1 MWSLF
6 FPIAV
11 VYLELVFVFST
22 DIVFDSWLVAGIL
35 ISGAMSGCLMHL
47 LSSLFR
53 QSFINRALRLLLL
66 LLQSILFAL
75 IYFVYCEFGV
85 FYSLMTISNAAG
97 DAVGEFSYNIKV
109 LLLSPSGILHIILFL
124 LPVIIYLIFIRKD
137 EAKGL
142 GFTGLAFSGAL
153 VLLFAGMYLKYVD
166 VEDNTRHAYT
176 DEYDFD
182 RAVRL
187 FGVNTAAR
195 LDLEEAIPGFRKHSE
210 NEIAG
215 GFVIEQP
222 LPTAAPA
229 EPTPAPASSQSAP
242 AERESRTEIVSE
254 DMAETVTEEIAYTPN
269 MLDID
274 FAALAETAS
283 GDLQGLDLYVASLTP
298 SMKNEYT
305 GLFEGKNLILITAEA
320 FSAEAIDEERT
331 PTLYRMATKG
341 IQFTDFYQPTSA
353 GTTGGEYSVIMGM
366 LPTSGGSSMLNTR
379 NKLNYMTM
387 GYQLN
392 QLGYYGMMYHNNS
405 YTYYNR
411 NVTHINFGYSNGYM
425 GYGNGVEKF
434 VSHTWPESDLE
445 MIEGSLPTY
454 IDRQPFNI
462 YYMSVSGHSLY
473 SLGSN
478 AMSKKHWDAVKDLDY
493 SDTVKAYLACQIELD
508 AAMEYLIDELEKKDI
523 ADDTVIV
530 ICADH
535 FPYGLDSTADS
546 VGKPMLT
553 ELYGAPITNNLF
565 RDHNRLIIWSGA
577 LEDMDP
583 IIVDKPVFSPDI
595 TPTLLNLF
603 GVDFD
608 SRLMVGRDVLSDAQ
622 PLIFNLGYEWKTD
635 LGTYTGGRFTPVSD
649 EVEIPDGYV
658 ESIQS
663 MVKNKI
669 NYCKKCVS
677 TDYFSHV
684 FPDAPSSLSP
694 VTYGSTTYTPATEST
709 AEENPD
715 IPVDVLPPTDDTMV
729 TDPNDTVITD
739 DPNGT
744 VVPDDN
750 TAPAD
755 QPDTQAPDAGT
766 AAEPVPAE

>member
-11 VYLELVFVFST
+11 IYLELVFIFST
-22 DIVFDSWLVAGIL
+22 DITVDPWLIAGVL
-35 ISGAMSGCLMHL
+35 ISGAMSGCLMLL

-53 QSFINRALRLLLL
+53 QKIINRTVRVLLLL
-66 LLQSILFAL
+66 SQSILFAL

-124 LPVIIYLIFIRKD
+124 LPVIVYLIFIKKD

-142 GFTGLAFSGAL
+142 GFTGLAFSAAL

-166 VEDNTRHAYT
+166 VEENTRHAYT

-195 LDLEEAIPGFRKHSE
+195 LDIEEAIPGLRKHSE

-215 GFVIEQP
+215 GFVIEP
-222 LPTAAPA
+222 PAPVATAT
-229 EPTPAPASSQSAP
+229 PTPAPTQSTSAVIAQSENSASADEAV
-242 AERESRTEIVSE
+242 AEEIV
-254 DMAETVTEEIAYTPN
+254 YTPN
-269 MLDID
+269 VLDID
-274 FAALAETAS
+274 FAALAETTS

-379 NKLNYMTM
+379 DKLNYMTM

-434 VSHTWPESDLE
+434 VKHTWPESDLE

-454 IDRQPFNI
+454 IDKQPFNI

-478 AMSKKHWDAVKDLDY
+478 AMSKKHWDTVKDLDY
-493 SDTVKAYLACQIELD
+493 SDTVKAYLACQVELD
-508 AAMEYLIDELEKKDI
+508 AAMEYLIDELEKEGI

-535 FPYGLDSTADS
+535 FPYGLDSTTDS

-553 ELYGAPITNNLF
+553 ELYGEPITNNLF

-577 LEDMDP
+577 LEEMDP
-583 IIVDKPVFSPDI
+583 IIVDTPTFSPDI

-603 GVDFD
+603 GVEFD

-622 PLIFNLGYEWKTD
+622 PLMFNLGYEWKTD

-649 EVEIPDGYV
+649 DVEIPDGYV
-658 ESIQS
+658 ESIKTI
-663 MVKNKI
+663 VKNKI
-669 NYCKKCVS
+669 NFCKKCVS
-677 TDYFSHV
+677 TDYYSHV

-694 VTYGSTTYTPATEST
+694 VTYGSTSYTPAKENT

-715 IPVDVLPPTDDTMV
+715 IPVDVQIPVDDTTV
-729 TDPNDTVITD
+729 TDPNETVIPENPD
-739 DPNGT
+739 GT
-744 VVPDDN
+744 VVPDD
-750 TAPAD
+750 TAAPVD
-755 QPDTQAPDAGT
+755 TTDTQTPDAG
-766 AAEPVPAE
+766 AAADPVPAE

>member
-11 VYLELVFVFST
+11 IYLELVFIFST
-22 DIVFDSWLVAGIL
+22 DITVDPWLIAGVL
-35 ISGAMSGCLMHL
+35 ISGAMSGCLMLL

-53 QSFINRALRLLLL
+53 QKIINRTVRVLLLL
-66 LLQSILFAL
+66 SQSILFAL

-109 LLLSPSGILHIILFL
+109 LLLSPIGILHIILFL
-124 LPVIIYLIFIRKD
+124 LPVIVYLIFIKKD

-142 GFTGLAFSGAL
+142 GFTGLAFSAAL

-166 VEDNTRHAYT
+166 VEDDTRHAYT

-195 LDLEEAIPGFRKHSE
+195 LDIEEAIPGLRKHSE

-215 GFVIEQP
+215 GFVIEP
-222 LPTAAPA
+222 PAPVATAT
-229 EPTPAPASSQSAP
+229 PTPAPTPTPSTSVVTAPSENSASADEAV
-242 AERESRTEIVSE
+242 AEEIV
-254 DMAETVTEEIAYTPN
+254 YTPN
-269 MLDID
+269 VLDID
-274 FAALAETAS
+274 FAALAETTS

-379 NKLNYMTM
+379 DKLNYMTM

-392 QLGYYGMMYHNNS
+392 RLGYYGMMYHNNS

-434 VSHTWPESDLE
+434 VKHTWPESDLE

-454 IDRQPFNI
+454 IDKQPFNI

-478 AMSKKHWDAVKDLDY
+478 AMSKKHWDTVKDLDY
-493 SDTVKAYLACQIELD
+493 SDTVKAYLACQVELD
-508 AAMEYLIDELEKKDI
+508 AAMEYLIDELEKEGI

-553 ELYGAPITNNLF
+553 ELYGEPITNNLF

-577 LEDMDP
+577 LEEMDP
-583 IIVDKPVFSPDI
+583 IIVDTPTFSPDI

-603 GVDFD
+603 GVEFD

-622 PLIFNLGYEWKTD
+622 PLMFNLGYEWKTD

-649 EVEIPDGYV
+649 DVEIPDGYV
-658 ESIQS
+658 ESIKTI
-663 MVKNKI
+663 VKNKI
-669 NYCKKCVS
+669 NFCKKCVS
-677 TDYFSHV
+677 TDYYSHV

-694 VTYGSTTYTPATEST
+694 VTYGSTSYTPAKENT

-715 IPVDVLPPTDDTMV
+715 IPVDVQIPVDDTTV
-729 TDPNDTVITD
+729 TDPNETVIPENPD
-739 DPNGT
+739 GT
-744 VVPDDN
+744 VVPDD
-750 TAPAD
+750 TAAPVD
-755 QPDTQAPDAGT
+755 TTDTQTPDAG
-766 AAEPVPAE
+766 AAADPVPAE

>member
-22 DIVFDSWLVAGIL
+22 DIAVDPWLVVGIM
-35 ISGAMSGCLMHL
+35 ISGVMSGCLIIL

-53 QSFINRALRLLLL
+53 QKIINRTVRVLLLL
-66 LLQSILFAL
+66 SQSILFAL

-124 LPVIIYLIFIRKD
+124 LPVIVYLVFIKKD

-142 GFTGLAFSGAL
+142 GFTGLAFSAAL

-166 VEDNTRHAYT
+166 VEDDTRHAYT

-195 LDLEEAIPGFRKHSE
+195 LDIEEAIPGLRKHSE

-215 GFVIEQP
+215 GFVIEP
-222 LPTAAPA
+222 PAPVAAA
-229 EPTPAPASSQSAP
+229 TPTPAPTPTTGTSVVIAPSANSASADEAV
-242 AERESRTEIVSE
+242 AEEIV
-254 DMAETVTEEIAYTPN
+254 YTPN
-269 MLDID
+269 VLDID
-274 FAALAETAS
+274 FAALAETTS

-379 NKLNYMTM
+379 DKLNYMTM

-434 VSHTWPESDLE
+434 VKHTWPESDLE

-454 IDRQPFNI
+454 IDKQPFNI

-478 AMSKKHWDAVKDLDY
+478 AMSKKHWDTVKDLDY
-493 SDTVKAYLACQIELD
+493 SDTVKAYLACQVELD
-508 AAMEYLIDELEKKDI
+508 AAMEYLIDELEKEGI

-553 ELYGAPITNNLF
+553 ELYGEPITNNLF

-577 LEDMDP
+577 LEEMDP
-583 IIVDKPVFSPDI
+583 IIVDTPTFSPDI

-622 PLIFNLGYEWKTD
+622 PLMFNLGYEWKTD

-649 EVEIPDGYV
+649 DVEIPDGYV
-658 ESIQS
+658 ESIKTI
-663 MVKNKI
+663 VKNKI
-669 NYCKKCVS
+669 NFCKKCVS
-677 TDYFSHV
+677 TDYYSHV

-694 VTYGSTTYTPATEST
+694 VTYGSTSYTPAKENT

-715 IPVDVLPPTDDTMV
+715 IPVDVQIPVDDTTV
-729 TDPNDTVITD
+729 TDPNETVIPENPD
-739 DPNGT
+739 GA
-744 VVPDDN
+744 VVPDD
-750 TAPAD
+750 TAAPV
-755 QPDTQAPDAGT
+755 DTTDAQTPDAG
-766 AAEPVPAE
+766 AAADPVQAE

>member
-22 DIVFDSWLVAGIL
+22 DIAVDPWLVVGIM
-35 ISGAMSGCLMHL
+35 ISGVMSGCLIIL

-53 QSFINRALRLLLL
+53 QKIINRTVRVLLLL
-66 LLQSILFAL
+66 SQSILFAL

-124 LPVIIYLIFIRKD
+124 LPVIVYLVFIKKD

-142 GFTGLAFSGAL
+142 GFTGLAFSAAL

-166 VEDNTRHAYT
+166 VEDDTRHAYT

-195 LDLEEAIPGFRKHSE
+195 LDIEEAIPGLRKHSE

-215 GFVIEQP
+215 GFVIEP
-222 LPTAAPA
+222 PAPVAAA
-229 EPTPAPASSQSAP
+229 TPTPAPTPTTGTSVVIAPSANSASADEAV
-242 AERESRTEIVSE
+242 AEEIV
-254 DMAETVTEEIAYTPN
+254 YTPN
-269 MLDID
+269 VLDID
-274 FAALAETAS
+274 FAALAETTS

-366 LPTSGGSSMLNTR
+366 LPTSSGSSMLNTR
-379 NKLNYMTM
+379 DKLNYMTM

-434 VSHTWPESDLE
+434 VKHTWPESDLE

-454 IDRQPFNI
+454 IDKQPFNI

-478 AMSKKHWDAVKDLDY
+478 AMSKKHWDTVKDLDY
-493 SDTVKAYLACQIELD
+493 SDTVKAYLACQVELD
-508 AAMEYLIDELEKKDI
+508 AAMEYLIDELEKEGI

-553 ELYGAPITNNLF
+553 ELYGEPITNNLF

-577 LEDMDP
+577 LEEMDP
-583 IIVDKPVFSPDI
+583 IIVDTPTFSPDI

-603 GVDFD
+603 GVEFD

-622 PLIFNLGYEWKTD
+622 PLMFNLGYEWKTD
-635 LGTYTGGRFTPVSD
+635 LGTYTGGRFIPVSD
-649 EVEIPDGYV
+649 DVEIPDGYV
-658 ESIQS
+658 ESVKTI
-663 MVKNKI
+663 VKNKI
-669 NYCKKCVS
+669 NFCKKCVS
-677 TDYFSHV
+677 TDYYSHV

-694 VTYGSTTYTPATEST
+694 VTYGSTSYTPAKENT

-715 IPVDVLPPTDDTMV
+715 IPVDVQIPVEDTTV
-729 TDPNDTVITD
+729 TDPNETVIPENPD
-739 DPNGT
+739 GT
-744 VVPDDN
+744 VVPDD
-750 TAPAD
+750 TASPV
-755 QPDTQAPDAGT
+755 DTTDAQTPDAG
-766 AAEPVPAE
+766 AAADPVPAE

>member
-11 VYLELVFVFST
+11 TYLELVFIFST
-22 DIVFDSWLVAGIL
+22 DITVSPWLIVGIV
-35 ISGAMSGCLMHL
+35 ISGAASGSLLSL

-53 QSFINRALRLLLL
+53 HNILNRIVRVALLLS
-66 LLQSILFAL
+66 QSILFAL
-75 IYFVYCEFGV
+75 IYFVYCEFRV
-85 FYSLMTISNAAG
+85 FYSLMTIFNAAG
-97 DAVGEFSYNIKV
+97 DAVGEFSYNIKI
-109 LLLSPSGILHIILFL
+109 LLLSPGGIVHIILFL
-124 LPVIIYLIFIRKD
+124 LPVIIYLVFIKKD
-137 EAKGL
+137 EARGL
-142 GFTGLAFSGAL
+142 GFTGLVFSVGVAL
-153 VLLFAGMYLKYVD
+153 LLAGMYLKYID

-195 LDLEEAIPGFRKHSE
+195 LDIEEAIPVLRKHSE

-215 GFVIEQP
+215 GFVIEP
-222 LPTAAPA
+222 AVPVPVPA
-229 EPTPAPASSQSAP
+229 EPTPIPTATPVPVMSDDYAQVEADS
-242 AERESRTEIVSE
+242 SE
-254 DMAETVTEEIAYTPN
+254 DDEVVYTPN
-269 MLDID
+269 ALDID
-274 FAALAETAS
+274 YAALAETTS

-305 GLFEGKNLILITAEA
+305 GLFEGKNLIIITAEA

-379 NKLNYMTM
+379 DKLNYMTM

-425 GYGNGVEKF
+425 GYGNGVEKY
-434 VSHTWPESDLE
+434 VKHTWPESDLE

-454 IDRQPFNI
+454 IDKQPFNI

-473 SLGSN
+473 SVGSN
-478 AMSKKHWDAVKDLDY
+478 AMSKKHWDAVKELDY

-508 AAMEYLIDELEKKDI
+508 AAMEYLIDVLEKEGI

-535 FPYGLDSTADS
+535 FPYGLDSASDPA
-546 VGKPMLT
+546 GKPMLT
-553 ELYGAPITNNLF
+553 ELYGEPITNNLF

-583 IIVDKPVFSPDI
+583 IIVDTPTFSPDI

-608 SRLMVGRDVLSDAQ
+608 SRLMVGRDVFSDAQ
-622 PLIFNLGYEWKTD
+622 PLMFNLGYEWKTD
-635 LGTYTGGRFTPVSD
+635 LGTYTGGKFTPASD

-658 ESIQS
+658 ESIQTI
-663 MVKNKI
+663 VKNKI

-694 VTYGSTTYTPATEST
+694 VTYGSTAYIPATEST
-709 AEENPD
+709 SEETT
-715 IPVDVLPPTDDTMV
+715 DVPADVQLPADDAAV
-729 TDPNDTVITD
+729 TDPNVTTIPEDTSDTTVTD
-739 DPNGT
+739 DAT
-744 VVPDDN
+744 VP
-750 TAPAD
+750 TAPAEV
-755 QPDTQAPDAGT
+755 PSPDAGN
-766 AAEPVPAE
+766 AADLPSAE

>member
-11 VYLELVFVFST
+11 IYLELVFIFST
-22 DIVFDSWLVAGIL
+22 DITVDPWLIAGVL
-35 ISGAMSGCLMHL
+35 ISGAMSGCLMLL

-53 QSFINRALRLLLL
+53 QKIINRTVRVLLLL
-66 LLQSILFAL
+66 SQSILFAL

-124 LPVIIYLIFIRKD
+124 LPVIVYLIFIKKD

-142 GFTGLAFSGAL
+142 GFTGLTFSAAL

-166 VEDNTRHAYT
+166 VEDDTRHAYT

-195 LDLEEAIPGFRKHSE
+195 LDIEEAIPGLRKHSE

-215 GFVIEQP
+215 GFVIETP
-222 LPTAAPA
+222 APEVTAT
-229 EPTPAPASSQSAP
+229 PTPAPTQSTSAVTAQSENSASADEAV
-242 AERESRTEIVSE
+242 AEEIV
-254 DMAETVTEEIAYTPN
+254 YTPN
-269 MLDID
+269 VLDID
-274 FAALAETAS
+274 FAALAETTS

-379 NKLNYMTM
+379 DKLNYMTM

-434 VSHTWPESDLE
+434 VKHTWPESDLE

-454 IDRQPFNI
+454 IDKQPFNI

-478 AMSKKHWDAVKDLDY
+478 AMSKKHWDTVKDLDY
-493 SDTVKAYLACQIELD
+493 SDTVKAYLACQVELD
-508 AAMEYLIDELEKKDI
+508 AAMEYLIDELEKEGI

-553 ELYGAPITNNLF
+553 ELYGEPITNNLF

-577 LEDMDP
+577 LEEMDP
-583 IIVDKPVFSPDI
+583 IIVDTPTFSPDI

-603 GVDFD
+603 GVEFD
-608 SRLMVGRDVLSDAQ
+608 SRLLVGRDVLSDAQ
-622 PLIFNLGYEWKTD
+622 PLMFNLGYEWKTD

-649 EVEIPDGYV
+649 DVEIPDGYV
-658 ESIQS
+658 ESIKTI
-663 MVKNKI
+663 VKNKI
-669 NYCKKCVS
+669 NFCKKCVS
-677 TDYFSHV
+677 TDYYSHV

-694 VTYGSTTYTPATEST
+694 VTYGSTSYTPAKENT

-715 IPVDVLPPTDDTMV
+715 IPVDVQIPVDDTTV
-729 TDPNDTVITD
+729 TDPNETVIPENPD
-739 DPNGT
+739 GT
-744 VVPDDN
+744 VVPDD
-750 TAPAD
+750 TAAPVD
-755 QPDTQAPDAGT
+755 TTDTQTPDAG
-766 AAEPVPAE
+766 AAADPVPAE

>member
-11 VYLELVFVFST
+11 TYLELVFIFST
-22 DIVFDSWLVAGIL
+22 DITADPWIIAGVL
-35 ISGAMSGCLMHL
+35 ISGAMSGCLMLL

-53 QSFINRALRLLLL
+53 QKIINRTVRVLLLL
-66 LLQSILFAL
+66 SQSILFAL

-124 LPVIIYLIFIRKD
+124 LPVIVYLIFIKKD

-142 GFTGLAFSGAL
+142 GFTGLAFSAAL
-153 VLLFAGMYLKYVD
+153 VLLLAGMYLKYVD
-166 VEDNTRHAYT
+166 VEDDMRHAYT

-195 LDLEEAIPGFRKHSE
+195 LDIEEAIPGLRKHSE

-215 GFVIEQP
+215 GFVIEP
-222 LPTAAPA
+222 PAPVVTAT
-229 EPTPAPASSQSAP
+229 PTPAPTPTTGTSVVIAPSANSASADEAV
-242 AERESRTEIVSE
+242 AEEIV
-254 DMAETVTEEIAYTPN
+254 YTPN
-269 MLDID
+269 VLDID
-274 FAALAETAS
+274 FAALAETTS

-379 NKLNYMTM
+379 DKLNYMTM

-434 VSHTWPESDLE
+434 VKHTWPESDLE

-454 IDRQPFNI
+454 IDKQPFNI

-473 SLGSN
+473 SMGSN
-478 AMSKKHWDAVKDLDY
+478 AMSKKHWDTVKDLDY
-493 SDTVKAYLACQIELD
+493 SDTVKAYLACQVELD
-508 AAMEYLIDELEKKDI
+508 AAMEYLIDELEKEGI

-553 ELYGAPITNNLF
+553 ELYGEPITNNLF

-577 LEDMDP
+577 LEEMDP
-583 IIVDKPVFSPDI
+583 IIVDTPTFSPDI

-622 PLIFNLGYEWKTD
+622 PLMFNLGYEWKTD
-635 LGTYTGGRFTPVSD
+635 LGTYTGGRFIPVSD
-649 EVEIPDGYV
+649 DVEIPDGYV
-658 ESIQS
+658 ESVKTI
-663 MVKNKI
+663 VKNKI
-669 NYCKKCVS
+669 NFCKKCVS
-677 TDYFSHV
+677 TDYYSHV

-694 VTYGSTTYTPATEST
+694 VTYGSTSYTPAKENT

-715 IPVDVLPPTDDTMV
+715 IPVDVQIPVDDITV
-729 TDPNDTVITD
+729 TDPNETVIPENPD
-739 DPNGT
+739 GT
-744 VVPDDN
+744 VVPDD
-750 TAPAD
+750 TAAPV
-755 QPDTQAPDAGT
+755 DTTDAQTPDAG
-766 AAEPVPAE
+766 AAADPVPAE

>member
-11 VYLELVFVFST
+11 IYLELVFIFST
-22 DIVFDSWLVAGIL
+22 DITVDPWLIAGVL
-35 ISGAMSGCLMHL
+35 ISGAMSGCLMLL

-53 QSFINRALRLLLL
+53 QKIINRTVRVLLLL
-66 LLQSILFAL
+66 SQSILFAL

-124 LPVIIYLIFIRKD
+124 LPVIVYLIFIKKD

-142 GFTGLAFSGAL
+142 GFTGLAFSAAL

-166 VEDNTRHAYT
+166 VEENTRHAYT

-195 LDLEEAIPGFRKHSE
+195 LDIEEAIPGLRKHSE

-215 GFVIEQP
+215 GFVIEP
-222 LPTAAPA
+222 PAPVATAT
-229 EPTPAPASSQSAP
+229 PTPAPTQSTSAVIAQSENSASADEAV
-242 AERESRTEIVSE
+242 AEEIV
-254 DMAETVTEEIAYTPN
+254 YTPN
-269 MLDID
+269 VLDID
-274 FAALAETAS
+274 FAALAETTS

-379 NKLNYMTM
+379 DKLNYMTM

-392 QLGYYGMMYHNNS
+392 RLGYYGMMYHNNS

-434 VSHTWPESDLE
+434 VKHTWPESDLE

-454 IDRQPFNI
+454 IDKQPFNI

-478 AMSKKHWDAVKDLDY
+478 AMSKKHWDTVKDLDY
-493 SDTVKAYLACQIELD
+493 SDTVKAYLACQVELD
-508 AAMEYLIDELEKKDI
+508 AAMEYLIDELEKEGI

-535 FPYGLDSTADS
+535 FPYGLDSTTDS

-553 ELYGAPITNNLF
+553 ELYGEPITNNLF

-577 LEDMDP
+577 LEEMDP
-583 IIVDKPVFSPDI
+583 IIVDTPTFSPDI

-603 GVDFD
+603 GVEFD

-622 PLIFNLGYEWKTD
+622 PLMFNLGYEWKTD

-649 EVEIPDGYV
+649 DVEIPDGYV
-658 ESIQS
+658 ESIKTI
-663 MVKNKI
+663 VKNKI
-669 NYCKKCVS
+669 NFCKKCVS
-677 TDYFSHV
+677 TDYYSHV

-694 VTYGSTTYTPATEST
+694 VTYGSTSYTPAKENT

-715 IPVDVLPPTDDTMV
+715 IPVDVQIPVDDTTV
-729 TDPNDTVITD
+729 TDPNETVIPENPD
-739 DPNGT
+739 GT
-744 VVPDDN
+744 VVPDD
-750 TAPAD
+750 TAAPVD
-755 QPDTQAPDAGT
+755 TTDTQTPDAG
-766 AAEPVPAE
+766 AAADPVPAE

>member
-22 DIVFDSWLVAGIL
+22 DIAVDPWLVVGIM
-35 ISGAMSGCLMHL
+35 ISGVMSGCLIIL

-53 QSFINRALRLLLL
+53 QKIINRTVRVLLLL
-66 LLQSILFAL
+66 SQSILFAL

-124 LPVIIYLIFIRKD
+124 LPVIVYLVFIKKD

-142 GFTGLAFSGAL
+142 GFSGLAFSAAL

-166 VEDNTRHAYT
+166 VEDDTRHAYT

-195 LDLEEAIPGFRKHSE
+195 LDIEEAIPGLRKHSE

-215 GFVIEQP
+215 GFVIEP
-222 LPTAAPA
+222 PAPVAAA
-229 EPTPAPASSQSAP
+229 TPTPAPTQSTSAVTAQSENSASAD
-242 AERESRTEIVSE
+242 ETVEEEIV
-254 DMAETVTEEIAYTPN
+254 YTPN
-269 MLDID
+269 VLDID
-274 FAALAETAS
+274 FAALAETTS

-379 NKLNYMTM
+379 DKLNYMTM

-434 VSHTWPESDLE
+434 VKHTWPESDLE

-454 IDRQPFNI
+454 IDKQPFNI

-478 AMSKKHWDAVKDLDY
+478 AMSKKHWDTVKDLDY
-493 SDTVKAYLACQIELD
+493 SDTVKAYLACQVELD
-508 AAMEYLIDELEKKDI
+508 AAMEYLIDELEKEGI

-553 ELYGAPITNNLF
+553 ELYGEPITNNLF

-577 LEDMDP
+577 LEEMDP
-583 IIVDKPVFSPDI
+583 IIVDTPTFSPDI

-622 PLIFNLGYEWKTD
+622 PLMFNLGYEWKTD

-649 EVEIPDGYV
+649 DVEIPDGYV
-658 ESIQS
+658 ESIKTI
-663 MVKNKI
+663 VKNKI
-669 NYCKKCVS
+669 NFCKKCVS
-677 TDYFSHV
+677 TDYYSHV

-694 VTYGSTTYTPATEST
+694 VTYGSTSYTPAKENT

-715 IPVDVLPPTDDTMV
+715 IPVDVQIPVDDTTV
-729 TDPNDTVITD
+729 TDPNETVIPENPD
-739 DPNGT
+739 GA
-744 VVPDDN
+744 VVPDD
-750 TAPAD
+750 TAAPV
-755 QPDTQAPDAGT
+755 DTTDAQTPDAG
-766 AAEPVPAE
+766 AAADPVQAE

>member
-11 VYLELVFVFST
+11 TYLELVFIFST
-22 DIVFDSWLVAGIL
+22 DITADPWIIAGVL
-35 ISGAMSGCLMHL
+35 ISGAMSGCLMLL

-53 QSFINRALRLLLL
+53 QKIINRTVRVLLLL
-66 LLQSILFAL
+66 SQSILFAL

-124 LPVIIYLIFIRKD
+124 LPVIVYLIFIKKD

-142 GFTGLAFSGAL
+142 GFTGLAFSAAL
-153 VLLFAGMYLKYVD
+153 VLLLAGMYLKYVD
-166 VEDNTRHAYT
+166 VEDDTRHAYT

-195 LDLEEAIPGFRKHSE
+195 LDIEEAIPGLRKHSE

-215 GFVIEQP
+215 GFVIEP
-222 LPTAAPA
+222 PAPVATAT
-229 EPTPAPASSQSAP
+229 PTPAPTQSTSAVTAQSENSASADEAV
-242 AERESRTEIVSE
+242 AEEIV
-254 DMAETVTEEIAYTPN
+254 YTPN
-269 MLDID
+269 VLDID
-274 FAALAETAS
+274 FAALAETTS

-379 NKLNYMTM
+379 DKLNYMTM

-434 VSHTWPESDLE
+434 VKHTWPESDLE

-454 IDRQPFNI
+454 IDKQPFNI

-473 SLGSN
+473 SMGSN
-478 AMSKKHWDAVKDLDY
+478 AMSKKHWDTVKDLDY
-493 SDTVKAYLACQIELD
+493 SDTVKAYLACQVELD
-508 AAMEYLIDELEKKDI
+508 AAMEYLIDELEKEGI

-553 ELYGAPITNNLF
+553 ELYGEPITNNLF

-577 LEDMDP
+577 LEEMDP
-583 IIVDKPVFSPDI
+583 IIVDTPTFSPDI

-622 PLIFNLGYEWKTD
+622 PLMFNLGYEWKTD
-635 LGTYTGGRFTPVSD
+635 LGTYTGGRFIPVSD
-649 EVEIPDGYV
+649 DVEIPDGYV
-658 ESIQS
+658 ESVKTI
-663 MVKNKI
+663 VKNKI
-669 NYCKKCVS
+669 NFCKKCVS
-677 TDYFSHV
+677 TDYYSHV

-694 VTYGSTTYTPATEST
+694 VTYGSTSYTPAKENT

-715 IPVDVLPPTDDTMV
+715 IPVDVQIPVDDITV
-729 TDPNDTVITD
+729 TDPNETVIPENPD
-739 DPNGT
+739 GT
-744 VVPDDN
+744 VVPDD
-750 TAPAD
+750 TAAPV
-755 QPDTQAPDAGT
+755 DTTDAQTPDAG
-766 AAEPVPAE
+766 AAADPVPAE

>member
-6 FPIAV
+6 FSIAV
-11 VYLELVFVFST
+11 IYLELVFVFST
-22 DIVFDSWLVAGIL
+22 DITASPWLITGIV
-35 ISGAMSGCLMHL
+35 ISGAMSGCLIFL
-47 LSSLFR
+47 FSSLFR
-53 QSFINRALRLLLL
+53 QKILNRIVRVLLLL
-66 LLQSILFAL
+66 SQSVLFAL
-75 IYFVYCEFGV
+75 IYFVYCEFRV

-97 DAVGEFSYNIKV
+97 DAVGEFSYNIKI
-109 LLLSPSGILHIILFL
+109 LLLSPGGILHIILFL
-124 LPVIIYLIFIRKD
+124 LPVIVYLVFIKKD
-137 EAKGL
+137 EARGV
-142 GFTGLAFSGAL
+142 GFTGLAFSAAL
-153 VLLFAGMYLKYVD
+153 VLLFAGMYLKYID
-166 VEDNTRHAYT
+166 VEDDTRHAYT

-195 LDLEEAIPGFRKHSE
+195 LDIEEAIPGLRKHSE

-215 GFVIEQP
+215 GFVIE
-222 LPTAAPA
+222 PA
-229 EPTPAPASSQSAP
+229 EPVAAVATPTPTPAPSVSADN
-242 AERESRTEIVSE
+242 AQETDSTSADETERVQEEIV
-254 DMAETVTEEIAYTPN
+254 YTPN
-269 MLDID
+269 VLDID
-274 FAALAETAS
+274 FAALAETTS

-434 VSHTWPESDLE
+434 VKHTWPESDLE

-454 IDRQPFNI
+454 IDKQPFNI

-478 AMSKKHWDAVKDLDY
+478 AMSKKHWDAVKDLEY

-508 AAMEYLIDELEKKDI
+508 AAMEYLIDELEKEGI

-535 FPYGLDSTADS
+535 FPYGLDSASDP

-553 ELYGAPITNNLF
+553 ELYGEPITNNLY

-583 IIVDKPVFSPDI
+583 IIVDTPTFSPDI

-608 SRLMVGRDVLSDAQ
+608 SRLMVGRDVFSDAQ
-622 PLIFNLGYEWKTD
+622 PLMFNLGYEWKTD
-635 LGTYTGGRFTPVSD
+635 LGTYTGGRFIPVSD
-649 EVEIPDGYV
+649 DVEIPDGYV
-658 ESIQS
+658 DSIKT

-677 TDYFSHV
+677 TDYYSHV

-694 VTYGSTTYTPATEST
+694 ITYGSTTYTPAKENNT
-709 AEENPD
+709 EENPD
-715 IPVDVLPPTDDTMV
+715 IPVDVQLPVDDTTGTDPNETVIPEDTAASVAPDDTAVPVETTDPQIPDSGTV
-729 TDPNDTVITD
+729 TDP
-739 DPNGT
+739 
-744 VVPDDN
+744 
-750 TAPAD
+750 APA
-755 QPDTQAPDAGT
+755 
-766 AAEPVPAE
+766 E

>member
-11 VYLELVFVFST
+11 TYLELVFIFST
-22 DIVFDSWLVAGIL
+22 DITADPWIIAGVL
-35 ISGAMSGCLMHL
+35 ISGAMSGCLMLL

-53 QSFINRALRLLLL
+53 QKIINRTVRVLLLL
-66 LLQSILFAL
+66 SQSILFAL

-124 LPVIIYLIFIRKD
+124 LPVIVYLIFIKKD

-142 GFTGLAFSGAL
+142 GFTGLAFSAAL
-153 VLLFAGMYLKYVD
+153 VLLLAGMYLKYVD
-166 VEDNTRHAYT
+166 VEDDTRHAYT

-195 LDLEEAIPGFRKHSE
+195 LDIEEAIPGLRKHSE

-215 GFVIEQP
+215 GFVIEP
-222 LPTAAPA
+222 PAPVVTAT
-229 EPTPAPASSQSAP
+229 PTPAPTPTTGTSVVIAPSANSASADEAV
-242 AERESRTEIVSE
+242 AEEIV
-254 DMAETVTEEIAYTPN
+254 YTPN
-269 MLDID
+269 VLDID
-274 FAALAETAS
+274 FAALAETTS

-379 NKLNYMTM
+379 DKLNYMTM

-434 VSHTWPESDLE
+434 VKHTWPESDLE

-454 IDRQPFNI
+454 IDKQPFNI

-473 SLGSN
+473 SMGSN
-478 AMSKKHWDAVKDLDY
+478 AMSKKHWDTVKDLDY
-493 SDTVKAYLACQIELD
+493 SDTVKAYLACQVELD
-508 AAMEYLIDELEKKDI
+508 AAMEYLIDELEKEGI

-553 ELYGAPITNNLF
+553 ELYGEPITNNLF

-577 LEDMDP
+577 LEEMDP
-583 IIVDKPVFSPDI
+583 IIVDTPTFSPDI

-622 PLIFNLGYEWKTD
+622 PLMFNLGYEWKTD
-635 LGTYTGGRFTPVSD
+635 LGTYTGGRFIPVSD
-649 EVEIPDGYV
+649 DVEIPDGYV
-658 ESIQS
+658 ESVKTI
-663 MVKNKI
+663 VKNKI
-669 NYCKKCVS
+669 NFCKKCVS
-677 TDYFSHV
+677 TDYYSHV

-694 VTYGSTTYTPATEST
+694 VTYGSTSYTPAKENT

-715 IPVDVLPPTDDTMV
+715 IPVDVQIPVDDITV
-729 TDPNDTVITD
+729 TDPNETVIPENPD
-739 DPNGT
+739 GT
-744 VVPDDN
+744 VVPDD
-750 TAPAD
+750 TAAPV
-755 QPDTQAPDAGT
+755 DTTDAQTPDAG
-766 AAEPVPAE
+766 AAADPVPAE

>member
-11 VYLELVFVFST
+11 IYLELVFIFST
-22 DIVFDSWLVAGIL
+22 DITVDPWLIAGVL
-35 ISGAMSGCLMHL
+35 ISGAMSGCLMLL

-53 QSFINRALRLLLL
+53 QKIINRTVRVLLLL
-66 LLQSILFAL
+66 SQSILFAL

-124 LPVIIYLIFIRKD
+124 LPVIVYLIFIKKD

-142 GFTGLAFSGAL
+142 GFTGLAFSAAL

-166 VEDNTRHAYT
+166 VEDDTRHAYT

-195 LDLEEAIPGFRKHSE
+195 LDIEEAIPGLRKHSE

-215 GFVIEQP
+215 GFVIEP
-222 LPTAAPA
+222 PAPVATAT
-229 EPTPAPASSQSAP
+229 PTPAPTHSTSAVTAPSANSASADEAV
-242 AERESRTEIVSE
+242 AEEIV
-254 DMAETVTEEIAYTPN
+254 YTPN
-269 MLDID
+269 VLDID
-274 FAALAETAS
+274 FAALAETTS

-379 NKLNYMTM
+379 DKLNYMTM

-392 QLGYYGMMYHNNS
+392 RLGYYGMMYHNNS

-434 VSHTWPESDLE
+434 VKHTWPESDLE

-454 IDRQPFNI
+454 IDKQPFNI

-478 AMSKKHWDAVKDLDY
+478 AMSKKHWDTVKDLDY
-493 SDTVKAYLACQIELD
+493 SDTVKAYLACQVELD
-508 AAMEYLIDELEKKDI
+508 AAMEYLIDELEKEGI

-535 FPYGLDSTADS
+535 FPYGLDSTTDS

-553 ELYGAPITNNLF
+553 ELYGEPITNNLF

-577 LEDMDP
+577 LEEMDP
-583 IIVDKPVFSPDI
+583 IIVDTPTFSPDI

-603 GVDFD
+603 GVEFD

-622 PLIFNLGYEWKTD
+622 PLMFNLGYEWKTD

-649 EVEIPDGYV
+649 DVEIPDGYV
-658 ESIQS
+658 ESIKTI
-663 MVKNKI
+663 VKNKI
-669 NYCKKCVS
+669 NFCKKCVS
-677 TDYFSHV
+677 TDYYSHV

-694 VTYGSTTYTPATEST
+694 VTYGSTSYTPAKENT

-715 IPVDVLPPTDDTMV
+715 IPVDVQIPVDDTTV
-729 TDPNDTVITD
+729 TDPNETVIPENPD
-739 DPNGT
+739 GT
-744 VVPDDN
+744 VVPDD
-750 TAPAD
+750 TAAPVD
-755 QPDTQAPDAGT
+755 TTDTQTPDAG
-766 AAEPVPAE
+766 AAADPVPAE

>member
-6 FPIAV
+6 FPLAV
-11 VYLELVFVFST
+11 VYLELVFIFST
-22 DIVFDSWLVAGIL
+22 DIAVDPWLIVGLL
-35 ISGAMSGCLMHL
+35 ISGAMSGCLIIL
-47 LSSLFR
+47 LSSLFK
-53 QSFINRALRLLLL
+53 QKLINRTVRALLLL
-66 LLQSILFAL
+66 SQSVLFAL

-124 LPVIIYLIFIRKD
+124 LPVIIYLVFIKKD

-142 GFTGLAFSGAL
+142 GFTGLAFSAAL

-166 VEDNTRHAYT
+166 VEDDTRHAYT

-195 LDLEEAIPGFRKHSE
+195 LDIEEAVPGLRKHSE

-215 GFVIEQP
+215 GFVIEAP
-222 LPTAAPA
+222 SPTVAPA
-229 EPTPAPASSQSAP
+229 EPMPAPAQNTSAGTTQSENSISVDE
-242 AERESRTEIVSE
+242 AEADPEEIV
-254 DMAETVTEEIAYTPN
+254 YTPN
-269 MLDID
+269 VLDID
-274 FAALAETAS
+274 FAALAETTS

-434 VSHTWPESDLE
+434 VKHTWPESDLE

-454 IDRQPFNI
+454 IDKQPFNI

-478 AMSKKHWDAVKDLDY
+478 AMSKKHWDTVKDLDY
-493 SDTVKAYLACQIELD
+493 SDTVKAYLACQVELD
-508 AAMEYLIDELEKKDI
+508 AAMEYLIDELEKEGI

-553 ELYGAPITNNLF
+553 ELYGEPITNNIF

-577 LEDMDP
+577 LEEMDP
-583 IIVDKPVFSPDI
+583 IIVDTPTFSPDI

-622 PLIFNLGYEWKTD
+622 PLMFNLGYEWKTD
-635 LGTYTGGRFTPVSD
+635 LGTYTGGHFTPVSD
-649 EVEIPDGYV
+649 DVEIPDGYV
-658 ESIQS
+658 ESIKT

-669 NYCKKCVS
+669 NFCKKCVS
-677 TDYFSHV
+677 TDYYSHV

-694 VTYGSTTYTPATEST
+694 VTYGSTTYTPAKEST
-709 AEENPD
+709 DEENPD
-715 IPVDVLPPTDDTMV
+715 MPVDVQLPADDTTG
-729 TDPNDTVITD
+729 TDPNETVIPENPDGTVVPNDTVTPVETTD
-739 DPNGT
+739 NQTPDTGT
-744 VVPDDN
+744 V
-750 TAPAD
+750 T
-755 QPDTQAPDAGT
+755 
-766 AAEPVPAE
+766 E

>member
-11 VYLELVFVFST
+11 IYLELVFIFST
-22 DIVFDSWLVAGIL
+22 DITVDPWLIAGVL
-35 ISGAMSGCLMHL
+35 ISGAMSGCLMLL

-53 QSFINRALRLLLL
+53 QKIINRTVRVLLLL
-66 LLQSILFAL
+66 SQSILFAL

-109 LLLSPSGILHIILFL
+109 LLLSPSGIVHIILFL
-124 LPVIIYLIFIRKD
+124 LPVIIYLVFIKKD

-142 GFTGLAFSGAL
+142 GFTGLAFSAAL

-166 VEDNTRHAYT
+166 VEDDTRHAYT

-195 LDLEEAIPGFRKHSE
+195 LDIEEAIPGLRKHSE

-215 GFVIEQP
+215 GFVIETP
-222 LPTAAPA
+222 APEVTAT
-229 EPTPAPASSQSAP
+229 PTPAPTQSTSAVTAQSENSASADEAV
-242 AERESRTEIVSE
+242 AEEIV
-254 DMAETVTEEIAYTPN
+254 YTPN
-269 MLDID
+269 VLDID
-274 FAALAETAS
+274 FAALAETTS

-379 NKLNYMTM
+379 DKLNYMTM

-392 QLGYYGMMYHNNS
+392 RLGYYGMMYHNNS

-434 VSHTWPESDLE
+434 VKHTWPESDLE

-454 IDRQPFNI
+454 IDKQPFNI

-478 AMSKKHWDAVKDLDY
+478 AMSKKHWDTVKDLDY
-493 SDTVKAYLACQIELD
+493 SDTVKAYLACQVELD
-508 AAMEYLIDELEKKDI
+508 AAMEYLIDELEKEGI

-535 FPYGLDSTADS
+535 FPYGLDSTTDS

-553 ELYGAPITNNLF
+553 ELYGEPITNNLF

-577 LEDMDP
+577 LEEMDP
-583 IIVDKPVFSPDI
+583 IIVDTPTFSPDI

-603 GVDFD
+603 GVEFD

-649 EVEIPDGYV
+649 DVEIPDGYV
-658 ESIQS
+658 ESIKTI
-663 MVKNKI
+663 VKNKI
-669 NYCKKCVS
+669 NFCKKCVS
-677 TDYFSHV
+677 TDYYSHV

-694 VTYGSTTYTPATEST
+694 VTYGSTSYTPAKENT

-715 IPVDVLPPTDDTMV
+715 IPVDVQIPVDDTTV
-729 TDPNDTVITD
+729 TDPNETVIPENPD
-739 DPNGT
+739 GT
-744 VVPDDN
+744 VVPDD
-750 TAPAD
+750 TAAPVD
-755 QPDTQAPDAGT
+755 TTDTQTPDAG
-766 AAEPVPAE
+766 AAADPVPAE